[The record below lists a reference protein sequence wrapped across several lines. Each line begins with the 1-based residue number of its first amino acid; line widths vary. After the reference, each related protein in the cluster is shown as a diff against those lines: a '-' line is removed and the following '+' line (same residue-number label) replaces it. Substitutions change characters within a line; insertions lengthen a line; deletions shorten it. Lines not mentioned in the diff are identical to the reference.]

1 VRWILGGLAVFGAGI
16 AITVLRAEDHPSA
29 SRGRLPAPAVRLLHA
44 ARYSAGLRPPLGNI
58 DVTRDGR
65 VWFAQRV
72 RTGAALGH
80 LRGRAVVTLRWSDPP
95 VADLVAGAAPG
106 IYLAW
111 AAHREVGTV
120 DPGRRLA
127 TRHRVAGDA
136 VDVALDLFGALWFTD
151 RRRAVLGRI
160 PIGGHHISEL
170 RPRGSEPRLAD
181 LVLGPSSLL
190 WFRDER
196 GFVGIVEPNGR
207 RLASRRI
214 PGGPPTRGPS
224 RLAGGPDG
232 AVWFTSAAGVG
243 RIAEGGR
250 ARLVARRDRTG
261 PVGAIVTGP
270 DGNLWCLALDGPG
283 MVRVAPDGEVTR
295 YRLDLPPPT
304 RLVDVARDSHRG
316 DLWITAS
323 RPAVL
328 LRVGLRDLRPKL

>member
-1 VRWILGGLAVFGAGI
+1 VRWILGGLAIFAAGV
-16 AITVLRAEDHPSA
+16 AITLLRAGNDPS
-29 SRGRLPAPAVRLLHA
+29 SSGGRLRVPSVRLLHA
-44 ARYSAGLRPPLGNI
+44 VRYSSELHPPLGKVV
-58 DVTRDGR
+58 VTRDGR
-65 VWFAQRV
+65 VWFAQRI

-120 DPGRRLA
+120 DPRRRLA
-127 TRHRVAGDA
+127 TRHRVGGDA
-136 VDVALDLFGALWFTD
+136 VGVALDLFGALWFTD

-160 PIGGHHISEL
+160 RIGGRRISEL

-181 LVLGPSSLL
+181 IVLGPSSLL

-214 PGGPPTRGPS
+214 PGGPPSPGPS

-250 ARLVARRDRTG
+250 ARLVARRSRTG
-261 PVGAIVTGP
+261 PVGAIVSGP

-283 MVRVAPDGEVTR
+283 MVRIAPDGEVTR
-295 YRLDLPPPT
+295 YRLDLPASS
-304 RLVDVARDSHRG
+304 RLIDVARDGHRG

-323 RPAVL
+323 RPTAVL
-328 LRVGLRDLRPKL
+328 RVTLADLRPKL